1 MMDYETI
8 DMHHFHVVFNVVY
21 LIHGLYNTIYV
32 YSILVCVLIVIF
44 FVWHAQ
50 MWEAKLEES
59 GVMNHPP
66 PLIPK
71 NKVLYC
77 GISCRVLRISMYVC
91 MYMRLYMCIS
101 DVNHQLFLYHISPL
115 VIFMI

>member
-77 GISCRVLRISMYVC
+77 GMSCRVLRISMYVC
-91 MYMRLYMCIS
+91 ICVCICVLVMCIT
-101 DVNHQLFLYHISPL
+101 NYFYIIYHHLSYS
-115 VIFMI
+115 